1 MSSRAFSI
9 SVRSAREDEIGL
21 YLIEVDPS
29 TVTLDPLRTIAGK
42 GIPGFQ
48 TLADGWADRAPLGW
62 NPTDATPVADTIVF
76 LLSDLSR
83 GITGEMVHVDGGY
96 HAIGAPPAGS
106 SGAGETG

>member
-1 MSSRAFSI
+1 L
-9 SVRSAREDEIGL
+9 SAG
-21 YLIEVDPS
+21 
-29 TVTLDPLRTIAGK
+29 PLRTIAGK

-48 TLADGWADRAPLGW
+48 SLADGWADRAPLGW

-96 HAIGAPPAGS
+96 HAIGSAPGVE
-106 SGAGETG
+106 SGADERAQS